1 MIALGIFFM
10 VVFAILGLVSNALR
24 NARTLQRRIPDAGMA
39 ATLYLMTVTNDAP
52 GGLVTGEFGE
62 SYRDFF
68 WTADP
73 QLYRNITNLYQ
84 VDIIVQRRSGGRAV
98 MSQMSMLQF
107 LPNAKING
115 VGLPNR

>member
-1 MIALGIFFM
+1 
-10 VVFAILGLVSNALR
+10 
-24 NARTLQRRIPDAGMA
+24 MA

-68 WTADP
+68 WTADASP
-73 QLYRNITNLYQ
+73 YRDITNLYQ

-98 MSQMSMLQF
+98 MSQMSMLRF
-107 LPNAKING
+107 LPNAKNSIG
-115 VGLPNR
+115 GLPGR